1 MTHKLSTLS
10 ALINRPDLANETYVR
25 HRLFVLMV
33 LLSSPTALRCRP
45 GTLPPSSFFLFLSL
59 FSELPCSIKSVQAP
73 TYGSVPPHNAATK
86 SKGRDQISFYFIRNI
101 GMPDTL
107 TKKQTE
113 PKKFSYSKLTHSPT
127 LQENTNINPHLF
139 FLQRYT
145 VL

>member
-10 ALINRPDLANETYVR
+10 TLINQPDLANETYVR
-25 HRLFVLMV
+25 HRLFVLM
-33 LLSSPTALRCRP
+33 LLFSSPTVLRLRP
-45 GTLPPSSFFLFLSL
+45 GALPASSFFLFLSL
-59 FSELPCSIKSVQAP
+59 LSELPCSIKSVQAL
-73 TYGSVPPHNAATK
+73 TYGSVPPQTAATK
-86 SKGRDQISFYFIRNI
+86 SKGRDQIFVYFIRNI
-101 GMPDTL
+101 GMPDTS